1 MVILNFVVG
10 VSFSPEP
17 TTNGSF
23 AKCWIREGEHFPGDI
38 KMLKRGA
45 SGFANFGL
53 EPYSEYYA
61 SQLVSRFT
69 NNYLLPTDV
78 NLYVIKRSL
87 ATLKLLLKNTE
98 RNLFT
103 YRSLTIQD
111 FIRIN

>member
-10 VSFSPEP
+10 VSFSPAP

-38 KMLKRGA
+38 KMLKRGG

-69 NNYLLPTDV
+69 NNYVNYDLRSVGGLALCVKSSHLRNTALYHMRLLIHQTLMELT
-78 NLYVIKRSL
+78 LY
-87 ATLKLLLKNTE
+87 
-98 RNLFT
+98 
-103 YRSLTIQD
+103 
-111 FIRIN
+111 